1 MISTSWLTRHMNAM
15 LNPTGIEAPTVIL
28 FDYLAGAIEPHY
40 ERYGSKLADDYILGA
55 AWLEIAKQARVLL
68 NGELGRLDGGT
79 LDKALYS
86 LAQVAGFEAAD
97 LDS

>member
-1 MISTSWLTRHMNAM
+1 MQ
-15 LNPTGIEAPTVIL
+15 NPTAIEAPTVKL
-28 FDYLAGAIEPHY
+28 FAYLAGAIEPHY

-86 LAQVAGFEAAD
+86 LAQVAGFKAVE
-97 LDS
+97 LDN